1 MPRPRFLA
9 LLVLVAVIAAVS
21 LAAVPTPVA
30 AQSSDDFVPVTD
42 EMLQEPDPADWPMW
56 RRTLDGWGYSPL
68 DQVTRENVGDLR
80 LAWSRALMAGTQEV
94 TPLAYG
100 GVFYMPNGSD
110 VIQAID
116 AATGDLVWE
125 YRRDLPEDVYEY
137 VGGNARSMRNIAIY
151 DRFII
156 NVSDDDYAYAL
167 DATTGDLVWE
177 YRRDLP
183 EDVYEYVGG
192 NARSIGTSPSTVSS
206 STSATPPTPGDR
218 RDRVGDRDL
227 RLPSD
232 AGRAQLGPIAD
243 GRVISGRSCRPRG
256 GPESCVV
263 VAHDALTGEEL
274 WRRRTVPAPGEPGD
288 ETWGGV
294 PYEERVHVGSWM
306 PASYDPELRLI
317 YQGTSVTSP
326 APKFLLGGVENKH
339 LYHNSTLAL
348 DVETGEIRWFYQHL
362 NDHWDLDHPFERL
375 LVDTAVA
382 PNPDAVTWINPRI
395 QPGEVRKVV
404 TGVPG
409 KTGLVYT
416 LDRETGEF
424 LWATST
430 IAQNVISDIDGATG
444 EVTENAEV
452 TFTALGQEVLA
463 CPTWAG
469 GKDWEAGA
477 YSPLTNTMY
486 MPLRNTCARMLATDN
501 VRSERARA
509 LTAGGQGGL
518 EIYALAARHQLTP
531 GTDYLGTIHA
541 VSAET
546 GETAWVHEQRAAT
559 MPLMTTGGGLVFAGD
574 VNGRF
579 KALDQET
586 GEVLW
591 EINLGSPVVGFP
603 ISYTVGG
610 RQYVAVNTGAGGGTN
625 LRMTPELRP
634 SVGSVLFVFAL
645 PDGE

>member
-1 MPRPRFLA
+1 MPQSRFSVPA
-9 LLVLVAVIAAVS
+9 LLVFAAAAAVS
-21 LAAVPTPVA
+21 FALGAAT
-30 AQSSDDFVPVTD
+30 AQAQPAGEFVPVTD
-42 EMLQEPDPADWPMW
+42 AMLQDPDPADWPMW

-68 DQVTRENVGDLR
+68 DQVNRDNVGELQM
-80 LAWSRALMAGTQEV
+80 AWSRALPQGTQEV

-100 GVFYMPNGSD
+100 GVVYMPTVTD
-110 VIQAID
+110 IIQALD
-116 AATGDLVWE
+116 ATNGDLIWE
-125 YRRDLPEDVYEY
+125 YRRDLPDDVYEF

-151 DRFII
+151 DRQII
-156 NVSDDDYAYAL
+156 NISDDDYAYAL
-167 DATTGDLVWE
+167 DVETGDIVWE
-177 YRRDLP
+177 TQIFDYQETP
-183 EDVYEYVGG
+183 AGH
-192 NARSIGTSPSTVSS
+192 SS
-206 STSATPPTPGDR
+206 
-218 RDRVGDRDL
+218 
-227 RLPSD
+227 
-232 AGRAQLGPIAD
+232 GPIIAD

-256 GPESCVV
+256 GPESCVLL
-263 VAHDALTGEEL
+263 AHDARTGDEL

-294 PYEERVHVGSWM
+294 PYEQRVHVGSWI

-317 YQGTSVTSP
+317 FQGTSVTSP
-326 APKFLLGGVENKH
+326 APKFMLGGVENTH

-348 DVETGEIRWFYQHL
+348 DVETGEIRWYYQHL

-382 PNPDAVTWINPRI
+382 PDPDAVSWINPRI
-395 QPGEVRKVV
+395 RPGEVRRVV
-404 TGVPG
+404 TGIPG
-409 KTGLVYT
+409 KTGVVYT

-424 LWATST
+424 LWATPTVS
-430 IAQNVISDIDGATG
+430 QNVINDIDGATG
-444 EVTENAEV
+444 AVTENAEV

-486 MPLRNTCARMLATDN
+486 MPLRNTCARMLATDD

-518 EIYALAARHQLTP
+518 EIYALAARHQITP
-531 GTDYLGTIHA
+531 GEDDLGTVYA

-546 GETAWVHEQRAAT
+546 GRTVWLHEQRAAT
-559 MPLMTTGGGLVFAGD
+559 MSVMTTGGGLVFGGD

-579 KALDQET
+579 RALDQAT
-586 GEVLW
+586 GAVLW

-603 ISYTVGG
+603 ITYAVDG
-610 RQYVAVNTGAGGGTN
+610 RQYVAVNTGAGGGIN

-645 PDGE
+645 P